1 MTVTKPTKPTMA
13 TKEQLAEVRKRL
25 YTDFSFYAKGAL
37 KIRTKA
43 GDIAPLKLKPAQK
56 ILNDAVT
63 KQLETEGKVR
73 VIILKARQQGLSTY
87 VGGYLYFS
95 VSQRKA
101 AKALVITHHSDST
114 RALFDMTK
122 RYHENCPEILKP
134 HTKYS
139 SRREL
144 SFDVLDS
151 SYVVATAG
159 GEAIGRGETLTHVHA
174 SELAFWSKTTAA
186 DNWNSLTQAV
196 PNTKGTAI
204 FVESTA
210 NGVSGIFYD
219 LWKGAV
225 EGTNGYV
232 PVFIPWF
239 ADPEYRETVPEN
251 FERTPD
257 EEELASKFDL
267 DDEQLMFRRRKVA
280 QNGLDLFKQEYPSE
294 PEEAFLTT
302 GRPVFNP
309 EQLQASM
316 GATRD
321 VQERLALEG
330 EDWLNNVRGELTM
343 YRRHDPGEQ
352 YVIGADVAMG
362 VRGGDYSVAQVLDSK
377 KRQVATWR
385 GHVHPDYY
393 ATVLYYLG
401 QFFNTAYI
409 IVENNGHGLL
419 TCTRLA
425 KDMAYPNF
433 FTEVQVDKLTDKE
446 TIKLGFSTTAKT
458 KPLIIDE
465 LRASVRENEIEL
477 NDKTTIREMLTYV
490 VTESGSMEAEPGCYD
505 DCVMSLALANH
516 VHEGAWEPIESADD
530 YYIEMV

>member
-1 MTVTKPTKPTMA
+1 MA
-13 TKEQLAEVRKRL
+13 TQQQKLKAVRKRL
-25 YTDFSFYAKGAL
+25 YDDFEFYSKAAL
-37 KIRTKA
+37 QIRTKT
-43 GDIAPLKLKPAQK
+43 GEISPLKLNPAQK

-63 KQLETEGKVR
+63 QQLKTDGKVR

-101 AKALVITHHSDST
+101 KKSLVITHHSDST

-144 SFDVLDS
+144 SFDILDS

-159 GEAIGRGETLTHVHA
+159 GEAVGRGETLTHVHA

-232 PVFIPWF
+232 PVFIPWYV
-239 ADPEYRETVPEN
+239 DPEYREEVPKN
-251 FERTPD
+251 FERTP
-257 EEELASKFDL
+257 EEIELSEKYDL
-267 DDEQLMFRRRKVA
+267 DDEQLMFRRRKIA
-280 QNGLDLFKQEYPSE
+280 QNGIDLFRQEYPSE

-309 EQLQASM
+309 EQLQKMLPEA
-316 GATRD
+316 RD
-321 VQERLALEG
+321 PLERLALEG
-330 EDWLNNVRGELTM
+330 DEWLNNTRGELTM
-343 YRRHDPGEQ
+343 YRRHDAGEQ

-362 VRGGDYSVAQVLDSK
+362 VNGGDWSVAQVLDSK

-385 GHVHPDYY
+385 GRVHPDYF
-393 ATVLYYLG
+393 AEILNSLG
-401 QFFNTAYI
+401 HFFNTAYI

-419 TCTRLA
+419 TCTRLG

-433 FTEVQVDKLTDKE
+433 FTEISVDKLTEKE

-465 LRASVRENEIEL
+465 LRASVREDEIEI
-477 NDKTTIREMLTYV
+477 NDKLTIREMLTYI
-490 VTESGSMEAEPGCYD
+490 VTESGSMEAEAGCHD

-516 VHEGAWEPIESADD
+516 VHQGAWEPIEVTND

>member
-1 MTVTKPTKPTMA
+1 MTQKKQKKPTK
-13 TKEQLAEVRKRL
+13 KLEQVRKRL
-25 YTDFSFYAKGAL
+25 YEDFSFYAKSAL
-37 KIRTKA
+37 KIRTKT
-43 GDIAPLKLKPAQK
+43 GQIAPLALKPAQE

-63 KQLETEGKVR
+63 DQIKTDGKVR

-95 VSQRKA
+95 VSQRPA
-101 AKALVITHHSDST
+101 AKAMVITHHSDST

-151 SYVVATAG
+151 SYIVATAG
-159 GEAIGRGETLTHVHA
+159 GEAIGRGETLTHVHC
-174 SELAFWSKTTAA
+174 SELAFWSKTTAL

-196 PNTKGTAI
+196 PNAPGTAI

-210 NGVSGIFYD
+210 NGVTGTFYD

-225 EGTNGYV
+225 EGTNGFV
-232 PVFIPWF
+232 PVFIPWYV
-239 ADPEYRETVPEN
+239 DPEYREKVPEK

-257 EEELASKFDL
+257 EEDLAEKYFL
-267 DDEQLMFRRRKVA
+267 DDEQLMFRRRKIA
-280 QNGLDLFKQEYPSE
+280 QNGIDLFRQEYPSE

-309 EQLQASM
+309 EQLQKHLETA
-316 GATRD
+316 RD
-321 VQERLALEG
+321 PIERLALEG
-330 EDWLNNVRGELTM
+330 DEWINNLRGELTM

-377 KRQVATWR
+377 KRMVATWR

-393 ATVLYYLG
+393 AQVLFHLG
-401 QFFNTAYI
+401 NFFNTAYI

-425 KDMAYPNF
+425 KDMAYSNF
-433 FTEVQVDKLTDKE
+433 FTEIQVDKLTDKE

-465 LRASVRENEIEL
+465 LRASAREGEIEL
-477 NDKTTIREMLTYV
+477 NDKVTIREMLTYV

-505 DCVMSLALANH
+505 DCVMALALANH